1 MRPCTPSKVLAAG
14 KADRFFVS
22 ARNCKT
28 NFMLKNYSS
37 VAANVMKSGQSPA
50 GEQHALSGAKVREQS
65 DFITMSDR
73 IRSQRVRESLDMQR
87 GAVLDRIIEYFSHI
101 NGTPDVPAA
110 VRQTVCSLSDRRN
123 GAAARWQSRRARL
136 CAVRDRLMKRRAT
149 ETDPTRLVRI
159 ERTITA
165 VDRDIIRA
173 DRELLA
179 IDREYIRGLEV
190 LAGKTG
196 ETHNPPRNLLT

>member
-1 MRPCTPSKVLAAG
+1 
-14 KADRFFVS
+14 
-22 ARNCKT
+22 
-28 NFMLKNYSS
+28 MLK
-37 VAANVMKSGQSPA
+37 VTEICRPSGPVQA
-50 GEQHALSGAKVREQS
+50 GEQHARSGARVREQS
-65 DFITMSDR
+65 AFTTMSDR

-87 GAVLDRIIEYFSHI
+87 GAVLDRIIEYFSDI

-123 GAAARWQSRRARL
+123 GAAARWQDRRDRL
-136 CAVRDRLMKRRAT
+136 CAVRDRLMKRRVM
-149 ETDPTRLVRI
+149 ETDPARLVRI
-159 ERTITA
+159 ERTVTA
-165 VDRDIIRA
+165 VDCEIIRA

-196 ETHNPPRNLLT
+196 KTYKTSVTC

>member
-50 GEQHALSGAKVREQS
+50 GEQHARSGATVREQS
-65 DFITMSDR
+65 AFTAMSDR
-73 IRSQRVRESLDMQR
+73 MRSQRVRASLQTQR
-87 GAVLDRIIEYFSHI
+87 GAVLDRVISYFSELNSSPGI
-101 NGTPDVPAA
+101 PSA
-110 VRQTVCSLSDRRN
+110 VRLAVCSLSDRRN
-123 GAAARWQSRRARL
+123 GAAARWQDRRARL
-136 CAVRDRLMKRRAT
+136 CAVRERLMERRAA
-149 ETDPTRLVRI
+149 EADPARLIRI
-159 ERTITA
+159 DRTVTA
-165 VDRDIIRA
+165 VDWEIVRA

-179 IDREYIRGLEV
+179 VDREYIRGLEF
-190 LAGKTG
+190 LTDKTGKTLKN
-196 ETHNPPRNLLT
+196 TITA